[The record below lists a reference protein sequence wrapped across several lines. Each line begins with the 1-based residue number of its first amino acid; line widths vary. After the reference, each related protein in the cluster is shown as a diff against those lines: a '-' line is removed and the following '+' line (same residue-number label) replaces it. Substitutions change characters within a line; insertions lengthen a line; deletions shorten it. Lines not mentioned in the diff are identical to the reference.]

1 MEEDKVY
8 IVYDILDYGLTD
20 MNDIKVF
27 YDEDMAQQYALENAL
42 FITSRDIT
50 IEY

>member
-27 YDEDMAQQYALENAL
+27 YDEDMAEQYAYDNGL
-42 FITSRDIT
+42 FITSRDVI